1 MNAHSNHP
9 HPPVI
14 FLVLKDPCTDYFLDQ
29 NFPCLTGHGENVT
42 THPLSDFLFLSSD
55 KEREESHPTDHH
67 QDFMRKF
74 VEFY

>member
-1 MNAHSNHP
+1 
-9 HPPVI
+9 
-14 FLVLKDPCTDYFLDQ
+14 LDQ